1 MTTLVSTILLMLKE
15 LMVFYFASDYW
26 RGSNLYMLVLYSSFL
41 PFLAGP
47 MVKQTIQLGIKEAVL
62 VNGFYWFELRN

>member
-1 MTTLVSTILLMLKE
+1 MTTLVSTILFMLKE
-15 LMVFYFASDYW
+15 LMVFCFALDYW
-26 RGSNLYMLVLYSSFL
+26 RGSNLYLVLYSSFL